1 MITIDEKK
9 CKRDG
14 ICVAECP
21 VHIIKMKDSTAV
33 PVMIEGGMEQ
43 CVKCGHC
50 VAVCP
55 YGALKHATLDSGDF
69 AKANKA
75 FDLTPEQAEHF
86 LRARHS
92 IRTYKAKAVEQEKLV
107 KLINIARYAPTAKN
121 TQLVSWIV
129 VDTPQKMAKLTGM
142 AMEQFR
148 KMAQDN
154 HPLAQKYNF
163 SGVVAKWE
171 KGVDGICRGAPALVI
186 AHSLKEYGLACVDC
200 TSALAY
206 LDLAAPSLGLG
217 TCWAGFFMIAVAMC
231 KPLEQ
236 ALGLPAGH
244 AIQGAMMVGY
254 PKYTYQLLPP
264 RNAPNITWVV

>member
-1 MITIDEKK
+1 MIIIDEKK

-21 VHIIKMKDSTAV
+21 VHIIKMKGDGSV
-33 PVMIEGGMEQ
+33 PTPVDGATEQ

-55 YGALKHATLDSGDF
+55 YGALKHNALASAGFSPVNKKF
-69 AKANKA
+69 A
-75 FDLTPEQAEHF
+75 LTVEQAEHF
-86 LRARHS
+86 LRARRS
-92 IRTYKAKAVEQEKLV
+92 IRVYQAKAVEHEKLA
-107 KLINIARYAPTAKN
+107 KLIDIARYAPTAKN
-121 TQLVSWIV
+121 TQLVSWTV
-129 VDTPQKMAKLTGM
+129 VDSLEKVKRLTGM

-148 KMAQDN
+148 KMAQDKN
-154 HPLAQKYNF
+154 PIAQKYNLDKVV
-163 SGVVAKWE
+163 SGWD
-171 KGVDGICRGAPALVI
+171 KGVDGICRGAPALII

-206 LDLAAPSLGLG
+206 LDLVAPTLGLG

-236 ALGLPAGH
+236 ALGLAIGH
-244 AIQGAMMVGY
+244 TVQGAMMAGY
-254 PKYTYQLLPP
+254 PKYKYHLLPP
-264 RNAPNITWVV
+264 RDEPKVAWI